1 MAKNKTVFYCTEC
14 GAQTL
19 RWSGQC
25 MQCGAWNTLEERVV
39 SAKTSHTVKATSDTR
54 ALRFSEVNADATRR
68 WPIGDREWDRT
79 LGGGIVPGSLI
90 LLGGDPGVGK
100 STLILQVAAVL
111 AESHSVL
118 YASGEE
124 SASQV
129 LLRAQRLGIP
139 TDNCYLLSMT
149 DLEQVLAEAKRL
161 ETDVLVIDSIQ
172 TMQMSDADGIV
183 GSVSQVKECTQAL
196 LHFAKETGTAVII
209 IGHVTKEGNIA
220 GPRLLEHMV
229 DTVLYLEGE
238 AGHPLRVLRA
248 AKNRF
253 GDTAESGVF
262 SMQTDGLAAV
272 SDLSRMLLADR
283 SEAQI
288 GTVVFAGL
296 EGIRPLLA
304 EVQALT
310 NPTAFGYAKRTAVGY
325 DQNRLTVLLAV
336 LAKHAEVGVTEQDVY
351 VNVAGGLRI
360 TEPAIDLAVAL
371 AIFSVLYNIPVSPQT
386 AAIGEIGLTG
396 DVRRVPQIGKRL
408 QELSKMGFK
417 TVFLPAANYAA
428 LKEKPDHLQLVPLKH
443 LRELRQKIL
452 KQS

>member
-1 MAKNKTVFYCTEC
+1 MAKNKTVFCCTEC

-39 SAKTSHTVKATSDTR
+39 NAKNSNPVSTSPDTR
-54 ALRFSEVNADATRR
+54 ALRFSEVDVDATRR

-100 STLILQVAAVL
+100 STLILQVATAL
-111 AESHSVL
+111 TESHSVL

-129 LLRAQRLGIP
+129 LLRAQRLGMP
-139 TDNCYLLSMT
+139 TGNCYLLSMT

-161 ETDVLVIDSIQ
+161 ETDILVIDSIQ

-196 LHFAKETGTAVII
+196 LHFAKESGTAVII

-238 AGHPLRVLRA
+238 TGHPLRILRA

-262 SMQTDGLAAV
+262 SMQREGLSAV

-336 LAKHAEVGVTEQDVY
+336 LAKHAGVGVAEQDVY

-371 AIFSVLYNIPVSPQT
+371 AIFSVLYNSPVSPQT
-386 AAIGEIGLTG
+386 AAIGEVGLTG
-396 DVRRVPQIGKRL
+396 DVRRVPQIEKRL

-417 TVFLPAANYAA
+417 TVYLPAANYTA
-428 LKEKPDHLQLVPLKH
+428 LKEVPDHLRLVPLKH
-443 LRELRQKIL
+443 LRELRQSIL
-452 KQS
+452 K

>member
-39 SAKTSHTVKATSDTR
+39 NTKNSHSVNTSPDTR
-54 ALRFSEVNADATRR
+54 ALRFSEVDVDATRR

-100 STLILQVAAVL
+100 STLILQVATTL

-139 TDNCYLLSMT
+139 TGNCYLLSMT

-161 ETDVLVIDSIQ
+161 ETDILVIDSIQ

-196 LHFAKETGTAVII
+196 LHFAKESGTAVII

-262 SMQTDGLAAV
+262 SMQREGLSAV

-336 LAKHAEVGVTEQDVY
+336 LAKHAGVGVAEQDVY

-371 AIFSVLYNIPVSPQT
+371 AIFSVLYNSPVSPQT
-386 AAIGEIGLTG
+386 AAIGEVGLTG
-396 DVRRVPQIGKRL
+396 DVRRVPQIEKRL
-408 QELSKMGFK
+408 QELSKMGFQ

-443 LRELRQKIL
+443 LRELRQRIL
-452 KQS
+452 K

>member
-39 SAKTSHTVKATSDTR
+39 NTKNSHSVNTSPDTR
-54 ALRFSEVNADATRR
+54 ALRFSEVDVDATRR

-100 STLILQVAAVL
+100 STLILQVATTL

-139 TDNCYLLSMT
+139 TGNCYLLSMT

-161 ETDVLVIDSIQ
+161 ETDILVIDSIQ

-196 LHFAKETGTAVII
+196 LHFAKESGTAVII

-262 SMQTDGLAAV
+262 SMQREGLSAV

-336 LAKHAEVGVTEQDVY
+336 LAKHAGVGVAEQDVY

-371 AIFSVLYNIPVSPQT
+371 AIFSVLYNSPVSPQT
-386 AAIGEIGLTG
+386 AAIGEVGLTG
-396 DVRRVPQIGKRL
+396 DVRRVPQIEKRL
-408 QELSKMGFK
+408 QELSKMGFQ
-417 TVFLPAANYAA
+417 TIFLPAANYAA

-443 LRELRQKIL
+443 LRELRQRIL
-452 KQS
+452 K

>member
-1 MAKNKTVFYCTEC
+1 
-14 GAQTL
+14 
-19 RWSGQC
+19 
-25 MQCGAWNTLEERVV
+25 
-39 SAKTSHTVKATSDTR
+39 
-54 ALRFSEVNADATRR
+54 
-68 WPIGDREWDRT
+68 
-79 LGGGIVPGSLI
+79 
-90 LLGGDPGVGK
+90 
-100 STLILQVAAVL
+100 
-111 AESHSVL
+111 
-118 YASGEE
+118 
-124 SASQV
+124 
-129 LLRAQRLGIP
+129 
-139 TDNCYLLSMT
+139 MT

-396 DVRRVPQIGKRL
+396 DVRRVPQIEKRL

>member
-54 ALRFSEVNADATRR
+54 ALRFSEVDVDATRR

-100 STLILQVAAVL
+100 STLILQVATAL

-139 TDNCYLLSMT
+139 TGNCYLLSMT

-161 ETDVLVIDSIQ
+161 ETDILVIDSIQ
-172 TMQMSDADGIV
+172 TMQMSDADGIM

-196 LHFAKETGTAVII
+196 LHFAKESGTAVII

-238 AGHPLRVLRA
+238 TGHPLRILRA

-262 SMQTDGLAAV
+262 SMQREGLSAV

-336 LAKHAEVGVTEQDVY
+336 LAKHAGVGVTEQDVY

-371 AIFSVLYNIPVSPQT
+371 AIFSVLYNSPVSPQT
-386 AAIGEIGLTG
+386 AAIGEVGLTG
-396 DVRRVPQIGKRL
+396 DVRRVPQIEKRL

-417 TVFLPAANYAA
+417 TVYLPAANYTA
-428 LKEKPDHLQLVPLKH
+428 LKETQDHLQLVPLKH
-443 LRELRQKIL
+443 LRELRQSIL
-452 KQS
+452 K

>member
-100 STLILQVAAVL
+100 STLILQVAAAL
-111 AESHSVL
+111 AKSHSVL

-139 TDNCYLLSMT
+139 TGNCYLLSMT
-149 DLEQVLAEAKRL
+149 DLEQVLDEAKRL
-161 ETDVLVIDSIQ
+161 ETDILVIDSIQ

-196 LHFAKETGTAVII
+196 LHFAKESGTAVII

-238 AGHPLRVLRA
+238 AGHPLRILRA

-262 SMQTDGLAAV
+262 SMQREGLSAI

-336 LAKHAEVGVTEQDVY
+336 LAKHAGVGVAEQDVY

-371 AIFSVLYNIPVSPQT
+371 AIFSVLHNSPVSPQT
-386 AAIGEIGLTG
+386 AAIGEVGLTG
-396 DVRRVPQIGKRL
+396 DVRRVPQIEKRL

-417 TVFLPAANYAA
+417 TVYLPAANYTA
-428 LKEKPDHLQLVPLKH
+428 LKEVPDHLQLVPLKH
-443 LRELRQKIL
+443 LRELRQRIL
-452 KQS
+452 K

>member
-39 SAKTSHTVKATSDTR
+39 NTKNSHSVNTSSDTR
-54 ALRFSEVNADATRR
+54 ALRFSEVDVDATRR

-100 STLILQVAAVL
+100 STLILQVATTL

-139 TDNCYLLSMT
+139 TGNCYLLSMT

-161 ETDVLVIDSIQ
+161 ETDILVIDSIQ

-196 LHFAKETGTAVII
+196 LHFAKESGTAVII

-229 DTVLYLEGE
+229 DTVLCLEGE

-262 SMQTDGLAAV
+262 SMQREGLSAV

-283 SEAQI
+283 SKAQI

-336 LAKHAEVGVTEQDVY
+336 LAKHAGVGVAEQDVY

-371 AIFSVLYNIPVSPQT
+371 AIFSVLYNSPVSPQT
-386 AAIGEIGLTG
+386 AAIGEVGLTG
-396 DVRRVPQIGKRL
+396 DVRRVPQIEKRL
-408 QELSKMGFK
+408 QELSKMGFQ
-417 TVFLPAANYAA
+417 TVFLPAANYSA

-443 LRELRQKIL
+443 LRELRQRIL
-452 KQS
+452 K

>member
-100 STLILQVAAVL
+100 STLILQVATTL
-111 AESHSVL
+111 AENHSVL

-139 TDNCYLLSMT
+139 TGNCYLLSMT
-149 DLEQVLAEAKRL
+149 NLEQVLAEAKRL
-161 ETDVLVIDSIQ
+161 KTDILIIDSIQ

-238 AGHPLRVLRA
+238 TGHPLRILRA

-262 SMQTDGLAAV
+262 SMQREGLSAV

-336 LAKHAEVGVTEQDVY
+336 LAKHAGVGVAEQDVY

-360 TEPAIDLAVAL
+360 TEPAIDLAVTL
-371 AIFSVLYNIPVSPQT
+371 AIFSVLYSSPVSPQT
-386 AAIGEIGLTG
+386 AAIGEVGLTG
-396 DVRRVPQIGKRL
+396 DVRRVPQIEKRL

-417 TVFLPAANYAA
+417 TVYLPAANYTA
-428 LKEKPDHLQLVPLKH
+428 LKETPNHLQLVPLKH
-443 LRELRQKIL
+443 LRELRQSIL
-452 KQS
+452 K

>member
-1 MAKNKTVFYCTEC
+1 MTKNKTVFYCTEC

-100 STLILQVAAVL
+100 STLILQVATTL

-139 TDNCYLLSMT
+139 TGNCYLLSMT

-161 ETDVLVIDSIQ
+161 ETDILVIDSIQ

-183 GSVSQVKECTQAL
+183 GSVSQVKECTQVL
-196 LHFAKETGTAVII
+196 LHFAKESGTAVII

-238 AGHPLRVLRA
+238 AGHPLRILRA

-262 SMQTDGLAAV
+262 SMQREGLSAV

-336 LAKHAEVGVTEQDVY
+336 LAKHAGVGVTEQDVY

-371 AIFSVLYNIPVSPQT
+371 AIFSVLYNSPVSPQT
-386 AAIGEIGLTG
+386 AAIGEVGLTG
-396 DVRRVPQIGKRL
+396 DVRRVPQIEKRL

-417 TVFLPAANYAA
+417 TVYLPAANYTA
-428 LKEKPDHLQLVPLKH
+428 LKETPDHLQLVPLKH
-443 LRELRQKIL
+443 LRELRQRIL
-452 KQS
+452 K

>member
-100 STLILQVAAVL
+100 STLILQVATTL

-139 TDNCYLLSMT
+139 TGNCYLLSMT

-161 ETDVLVIDSIQ
+161 ETDILVIDSIQ

-183 GSVSQVKECTQAL
+183 GSVSQVKECTQVL
-196 LHFAKETGTAVII
+196 LHFAKESGTAVII

-238 AGHPLRVLRA
+238 AGHPLRILRA

-262 SMQTDGLAAV
+262 SMQREGLSAV

-336 LAKHAEVGVTEQDVY
+336 LAKHAGVGVAEQDVY

-371 AIFSVLYNIPVSPQT
+371 AIFSVLYNSPVSPQT
-386 AAIGEIGLTG
+386 AAIGEVGLTG
-396 DVRRVPQIGKRL
+396 DVRRVPQIEKRL
-408 QELSKMGFK
+408 QELSQMGFK
-417 TVFLPAANYAA
+417 TVYLPAANYTA
-428 LKEKPDHLQLVPLKH
+428 LKEVPDHLQLVPLKH
-443 LRELRQKIL
+443 LRELRQSIL
-452 KQS
+452 K

>member
-1 MAKNKTVFYCTEC
+1 MTKNKTVFYCTEC

-54 ALRFSEVNADATRR
+54 ALRFSEVDADATRR

-100 STLILQVAAVL
+100 STLILQVATTL

-139 TDNCYLLSMT
+139 TGNCYLLSMT

-161 ETDVLVIDSIQ
+161 ETDILVIDSIQ

-183 GSVSQVKECTQAL
+183 GSVSQVKECTQVL
-196 LHFAKETGTAVII
+196 LHFAKESGTAVII

-238 AGHPLRVLRA
+238 AGHPLRILRA

-262 SMQTDGLAAV
+262 SMQREGLSAV

-336 LAKHAEVGVTEQDVY
+336 LAKHAGVGVTEQDVY

-371 AIFSVLYNIPVSPQT
+371 AIFSVLYNSPVSPQT
-386 AAIGEIGLTG
+386 AAIGEVGLTG
-396 DVRRVPQIGKRL
+396 DVRRVPQIEKRL

-417 TVFLPAANYAA
+417 TVYLPAANYTA
-428 LKEKPDHLQLVPLKH
+428 LKETPDHLQLVPLKH
-443 LRELRQKIL
+443 LRELRQRIL
-452 KQS
+452 K

>member
-1 MAKNKTVFYCTEC
+1 MTKNKTVFYCTEC

-54 ALRFSEVNADATRR
+54 ALRLSEVNADATRR
-68 WPIGDREWDRT
+68 WPIGDCEWDRT

-100 STLILQVAAVL
+100 STLILQVATTL
-111 AESHSVL
+111 AKSHSVL

-129 LLRAQRLGIP
+129 LLRAQRLEIP
-139 TDNCYLLSMT
+139 TGNCYLLSMT

-161 ETDVLVIDSIQ
+161 ETDILVIDSIQ

-196 LHFAKETGTAVII
+196 LHFAKESGTAVII

-238 AGHPLRVLRA
+238 AGHPLRILRA

-262 SMQTDGLAAV
+262 SMQREGLSAV

-336 LAKHAEVGVTEQDVY
+336 LAKHAGVGVAEQDVY

-371 AIFSVLYNIPVSPQT
+371 AIFSVLYNSPVSPQT
-386 AAIGEIGLTG
+386 AAIGEVGLTG
-396 DVRRVPQIGKRL
+396 DVRRVPQIEKRL

-417 TVFLPAANYAA
+417 TVYLPAANYTA
-428 LKEKPDHLQLVPLKH
+428 LKEVPDHLQLVPLKH
-443 LRELRQKIL
+443 LRELRQSIL
-452 KQS
+452 K